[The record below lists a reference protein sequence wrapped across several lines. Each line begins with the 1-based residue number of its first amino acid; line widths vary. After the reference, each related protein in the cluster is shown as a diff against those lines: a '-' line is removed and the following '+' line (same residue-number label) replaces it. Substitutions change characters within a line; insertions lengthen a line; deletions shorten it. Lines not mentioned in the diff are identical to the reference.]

1 MGVVEKT
8 GLLIKSVNTFIVTTA
23 GDEFMIGLLVM
34 FFSAGTV
41 KIRLT
46 VDRRRTIVL
55 VKLVE
60 KTLFG
65 VGGCVVSKK

>member
-1 MGVVEKT
+1 M
-8 GLLIKSVNTFIVTTA
+8 NTFVVTTA